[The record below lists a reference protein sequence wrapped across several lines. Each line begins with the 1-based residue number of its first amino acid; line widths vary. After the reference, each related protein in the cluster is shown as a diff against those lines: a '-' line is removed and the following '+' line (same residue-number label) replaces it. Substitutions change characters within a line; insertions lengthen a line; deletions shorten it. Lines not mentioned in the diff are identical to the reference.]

1 MESYDVVVLGGGSA
15 GETVATTVARG
26 GKSVAVVEERLLGG
40 ECPYFACM
48 PSKAML
54 HSAEI
59 RHRIANAHTEGAVS
73 RPLSLDDGKLAYRA
87 AAARRYEVA
96 DRLDDAERA
105 REPQAL
111 GVTVHRARGRVV
123 RAGALEIDGRTIGWT
138 DLVVAAGTVAV
149 IPEIEGL
156 DRASAWTSEDFYTAS
171 ELPESALV
179 LGGGPVGCEIAQV
192 LARFGARVT
201 IVQRAPR
208 RIPAEEPAVAEILT
222 QVFRREGIDVR
233 PSARAVRSELRADA
247 ARLAL
252 ADGAQLAAQKL
263 IVAVG
268 QAPRLDGLGLE
279 ALSIQPGADG
289 FLQVD
294 DPCRVGQPAGPPGPR
309 RPSRHSP
316 RRLHR
321 PGGGLRGPHVEP
333 GPGARLRRGPR
344 GDGDRPHRARQR
356 DGIEVG
362 PARPHR
368 RSPTPHRA
376 RSRRDR
382 SPCRGVD
389 RRGGAR
395 DPGRDRDRRADG
407 RRPPVSDVQRSLRAA
422 AAGAGREN
430 ERERLTARRRAR
442 VNPTRAPRRS
452 PTPDSARRTGP
463 GRARSRPRRS
473 PRASRARAGERTS
486 RCAASAADTRG
497 ARRP

>member
-15 GETVATTVARG
+15 AETVATTVAHG

-208 RIPAEEPAVAEILT
+208 LIPAEEPAVAGALAD
-222 QVFRREGIDVR
+222 VFRQEGIDVR
-233 PSARAVRSELRADA
+233 LSSRVVRTELRPDRACLVLSDGTRLTAERLVVA
-247 ARLAL
+247 AGRS
-252 ADGAQLAAQKL
+252 
-263 IVAVG
+263 
-268 QAPRLDGLGLE
+268 PRLEGLGLE
-279 ALSIQPGADG
+279 TLSI
-289 FLQVD
+289 
-294 DPCRVGQPAGPPGPR
+294 R
-309 RPSRHSP
+309 
-316 RRLHR
+316 
-321 PGGGLRGPHVEP
+321 P
-333 GPGARLRRGPR
+333 GPGGFLDVDAQCRVRG
-344 GDGDRPHRARQR
+344 QR
-356 DGIEVG
+356 HVW
-362 PARPHR
+362 
-368 RSPTPHRA
+368 
-376 RSRRDR
+376 
-382 SPCRGVD
+382 
-389 RRGGAR
+389 
-395 DPGRDRDRRADG
+395 
-407 RRPPVSDVQRSLRAA
+407 
-422 AAGAGREN
+422 AAG
-430 ERERLTARRRAR
+430 
-442 VNPTRAPRRS
+442 
-452 PTPDSARRTGP
+452 
-463 GRARSRPRRS
+463 
-473 PRASRARAGERTS
+473 
-486 RCAASAADTRG
+486 
-497 ARRP
+497 